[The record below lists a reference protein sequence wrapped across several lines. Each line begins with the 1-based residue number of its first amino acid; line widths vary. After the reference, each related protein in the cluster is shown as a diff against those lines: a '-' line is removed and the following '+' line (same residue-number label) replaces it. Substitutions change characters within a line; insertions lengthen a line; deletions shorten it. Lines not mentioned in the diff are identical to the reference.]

1 VQLYG
6 EGGDQPRTEHPDMPR
21 VARCCLPA
29 GLQPIGQAAVWS
41 GSGARIA
48 RAGTPRRL
56 GAGCFGGTLR
66 LADAEQRSG
75 DLAAGV
81 EQPVEGGAHV
91 RVGDPERAVRRGVT

>member
-1 VQLYG
+1 MTREQL
-6 EGGDQPRTEHPDMPR
+6 EHILRAASAIPMSLMCLSSAASLCWVAGG
-21 VARCCLPA
+21 VLVW
-29 GLQPIGQAAVWS
+29 LQS
-41 GSGARIA
+41 EDA

-56 GAGCFGGTLR
+56 GAACFGGTLR
-66 LADAEQRSG
+66 LADAEQRPG